1 MPRKKRKSFNIF
13 AEDIDFFRL
22 LANCGYVSKEQIL
35 TIPKMSQKTIRAFVR
50 EKLIIE
56 ENADLSE
63 GAVYKLSEK
72 GKKIAGK
79 EFNIKHFCKPGSIP
93 HDIMLADKY
102 LSLSKTERESFLNE
116 TALNAE
122 FFYKIHKYK
131 NKAFIELDG
140 KKYNCDSLY
149 SLYMDNKIVRV
160 DCGYISDEGE
170 RIGYSIPYTD
180 ENYDNAMEKFCEILD
195 YKFVKSVTTVPKT
208 KDNLFVLK
216 GKLRKINIYNI
227 GYSEYATFNLYN
239 KDILNEKCIIFGKE
253 FSKYSDLLE
262 TSNEVCVLG
271 RYQDSSIRRRF
282 IVESVYELKS
292 SFDDI
297 KTVWV
302 DGRKTDLIY
311 LQNLISNNK
320 GNTKVNIHTSNN
332 TFLTSKDGIKLNW
345 STYSKLK
352 KKYDIRIKI

>member
-56 ENADLSE
+56 ENSDLSE

-79 EFNIKHFCKPGSIP
+79 EFNIKHCCNPGSIA
-93 HDIMLADKY
+93 HDIMLAEKY
-102 LSLSKTERESFLNE
+102 LSLSESERETFLNR

-131 NKAFIELDG
+131 NKAFIDSNG
-140 KKYNCDSLY
+140 KRYNCDSLY

-160 DCGYISDEGE
+160 DCSYVSDEGE
-170 RIGYSIPYTD
+170 RIGYAIPYSD
-180 ENYDNAMEKFCEILD
+180 ENYDNAMKKFCEILN
-195 YKFVKSVTTVPKT
+195 YKFVKATIAIAKT

-216 GKLRKINIYNI
+216 GKLKKIKIYDT
-227 GYSEYATFNLYN
+227 GYNEYSTFDLYD
-239 KDILNEKCIIFGKE
+239 KDVSKEKCVIFGRELAK
-253 FSKYSDLLE
+253 FRDLLE
-262 TSNEVCVLG
+262 SSNEVYVLG
-271 RYQDSSIRRRF
+271 RYQDSSISRRL
-282 IVESVYELKS
+282 IVERVYELKS
-292 SFDDI
+292 NFDDI
-297 KTVWV
+297 KTVWI
-302 DGRKTDLIY
+302 DGRETDLNY
-311 LQNLISNNK
+311 LHNLIANNK
-320 GNTKVNIHTSNN
+320 GNTKVNIHTSND
-332 TFLTSKDGIKLNW
+332 TFLTSKEGIKINW
-345 STYSKLK
+345 STYNKLK